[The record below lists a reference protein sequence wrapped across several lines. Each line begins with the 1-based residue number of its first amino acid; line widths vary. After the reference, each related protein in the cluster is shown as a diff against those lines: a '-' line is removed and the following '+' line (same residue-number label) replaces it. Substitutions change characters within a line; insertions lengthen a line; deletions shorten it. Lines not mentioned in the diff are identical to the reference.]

1 MSINRNKAFEA
12 EEGFV
17 ITDGPGS
24 FATDQ
29 APIDEGNQVLGD
41 KVTDG
46 LGRKWVY
53 RGKWVLDTNVSTHTI
68 STDEVIEIKSSEEML
83 ITKPIINRG
92 LLINRGLIRNP
103 NLKGQDPIPFVQID
117 QFDYKDININQSVLV
132 PQNQVMHP
140 GRILKNKGI
149 LRNLGLVLFTP
160 YVDYSLVD
168 TLPYETIETNETVT
182 IKSRQQLLLK
192 GTLRNKGIIFNRG
205 KIVII

>member
-41 KVTDG
+41 KVIDG
-46 LGRKWVY
+46 YGRAWIYRNKWI
-53 RGKWVLDTNVSTHTI
+53 LDVNVSVHTI
-68 STDEVIEIKSSEEML
+68 ASDEAVEIKTSEEML
-83 ITKPIINRG
+83 VTKPIINRG
-92 LLINRGLIRNP
+92 LLINRGLIRSP
-103 NLKGQDPIPFVQID
+103 NFNGSEQIPFVQID
-117 QFDYKDININQSVLV
+117 QFDYKDINPSQTVIV

-149 LRNLGLVLFTP
+149 LRNLGLILFTP
-160 YVDYSLVD
+160 YVDYSLVE

-205 KIVII
+205 KIVLI

>member
-1 MSINRNKAFEA
+1 MSINRTKAFEA

-24 FATDQ
+24 FATDL

-53 RGKWVLDTNVSTHTI
+53 RGKWVLDVNVSVHTI
-68 STDEVIEIKSSEEML
+68 ASDEAVEIKSSEEML
-83 ITKPIINRG
+83 VTKPIVNRG

-103 NLKGQDPIPFVQID
+103 NLKGQDPIPFVQVD
-117 QFDYKDININQSVLV
+117 QFDYKDINLNQTVTV

-140 GRILKNKGI
+140 GRILKNKGV

-168 TLPYETIETNETVT
+168 TLPYETIESNETVT

-205 KIVII
+205 RIVLI